1 MGFKGVMKVIEND
14 VNSVYR
20 PEKCIYPTACFK
32 HSFWTFVTCFN
43 IQSSI
48 SSIWPSF
55 WSM

>member
-55 WSM
+55 